1 MAACPESLIRNERSF
16 VMEAIINF
24 FKEFAALVPTI
35 QIMDI
40 VDILV
45 VAFVIYKVILMLQ
58 TTSSSRIA
66 KSIVIILLLTALTSV
81 LHMYLMNYLLDKIL
95 EIGLLALVIMFQP
108 ELRRILE
115 KLGSKSFREII
126 STKQEQRNIDYVI
139 GETVKACEIMSRE
152 RTGVLIVFERTSS
165 LEDYQKTGTVIDAR
179 VSSELLRNI
188 FFTKAS
194 LHDGAVIIRNERIA
208 AAGCVL
214 PLTENRN
221 ISSDLGTR
229 HRAGIGMSEVS
240 DAVVV
245 IVSEETG
252 TISVAISGML
262 KRHLAP
268 QTLEKLLLNELA
280 PKEEVKTRNPLKL
293 LRKQRRKKDDSDAE
307 T

>member
-1 MAACPESLIRNERSF
+1 MRNERSF

-35 QIMDI
+35 RIMDI

-45 VAFVIYKVILMLQ
+45 VAFVIYKIILMLQ
-58 TTSSSRIA
+58 TTSSARIA

-108 ELRRILE
+108 ELRRVLE
-115 KLGSKSFREII
+115 KLGSKSFREIL

-139 GETVKACEIMSRE
+139 SETVKACEIMSRE

-165 LEDYQKTGTVIDAR
+165 LEDYQKTGTLIDAR

-280 PKEEVKTRNPLKL
+280 PKEETKTRNPLKL
-293 LRKQRRKKDDSDAE
+293 LRKQRKEKDDSDAE